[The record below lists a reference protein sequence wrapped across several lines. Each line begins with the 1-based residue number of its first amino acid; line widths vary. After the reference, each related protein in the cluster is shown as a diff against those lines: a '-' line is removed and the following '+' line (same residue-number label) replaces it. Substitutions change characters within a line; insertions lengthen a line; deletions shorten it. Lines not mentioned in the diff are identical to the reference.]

1 VRERRRGFLLL
12 LLRWPLRWDHERT
25 AAEERKEESQ
35 AKGRMGLRGQSRAER
50 ERFAP
55 LAWEMAE
62 LLPAF
67 VLGACEEKR
76 MAGYRRQGLT
86 DRGTR
91 YGKHVFNHSY

>member
-50 ERFAP
+50 ERGLRHWRGKWQSFCP
-55 LAWEMAE
+55 LLFSE
-62 LLPAF
+62 
-67 VLGACEEKR
+67 
-76 MAGYRRQGLT
+76 
-86 DRGTR
+86 
-91 YGKHVFNHSY
+91 HVKKKEWRDTGGRD